1 MTKVAVSGGAG
12 FIGSN
17 LTKRLLTEGYDVAVI
32 DDLST
37 GLLSNVDQ
45 NKSTFH
51 QISITDPKPLAVAL
65 KDCETIFHLAAR
77 GSVPRSLKNPIATHE
92 VNATGTL
99 NVLEVARA
107 TGAHVVF
114 SSSSSVYGRNMQLP
128 KDESMWLGPMTPY
141 AASKLS
147 AEGYVQ
153 AYAAAYDVPTTLL
166 RFFNVFGPRQRPD
179 HEYAAV
185 LPKWIWLAMQGK
197 PIDVYGDGTASRD
210 FTYVETVLDIA
221 MKAMKEKV
229 VTAGALNLAYGNR
242 IFLSDTIEMLKKHF
256 PDLQVNYKENRLG
269 DVKESQ
275 NSPSLLKSLFPA
287 ISPKPF
293 EEALAETVQWLK
305 EFGQSVANGPK
316 TVD

>member
-1 MTKVAVSGGAG
+1 MRKVAVTGGAG

-17 LTKRLLTEGYDVAVI
+17 LTRRLLSEGYEVVVV

-37 GLLSNVDQ
+37 GLLSNVEE

-51 QISITDPKPLAVAL
+51 KISITDPKALASAL
-65 KDCETIFHLAAR
+65 KGCETIFHLAAR
-77 GSVPRSLKNPIATHE
+77 GSVPRSLKNPFATHE
-92 VNATGTL
+92 VNSTGTL
-99 NVLEVARA
+99 NVLEAARA
-107 TGAHVVF
+107 SGAHVIF
-114 SSSSSVYGRNMQLP
+114 SSSSSVYGRNTQLP

-153 AYAAAYDVPTTLL
+153 AYASAYEVPTTLL

-185 LPKWIWLAMQGK
+185 LPKWIWLAMRGK
-197 PIDVYGDGTASRD
+197 PIDVYGDGSASRD

-221 MKAMKEKV
+221 VTAMKEKI
-229 VTAGALNLAYGNR
+229 TTEGAINLAYGNR
-242 IFLSDTIEMLKKHF
+242 IFLNETIEMLKKHF
-256 PDLQVNYKENRLG
+256 PDLQVNYTQNRLG

-275 NSPSLLKSLFPA
+275 NAPSLLRSLFPK
-287 ISPKPF
+287 ITPKPF
-293 EEALAETVQWLK
+293 EEALAETVVWLK